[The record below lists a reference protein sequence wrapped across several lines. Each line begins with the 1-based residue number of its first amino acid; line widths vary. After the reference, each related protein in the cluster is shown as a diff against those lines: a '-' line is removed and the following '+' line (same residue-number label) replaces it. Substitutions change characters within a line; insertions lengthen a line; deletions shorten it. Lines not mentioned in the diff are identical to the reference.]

1 MLDAVV
7 QPDGVLDLNLSSLG
21 VENAR
26 LRLAMAQIVFTA
38 TDLKTQ
44 RHQQRPRLDRR
55 PARGGTDA
63 VGNAEP
69 GASIMRSDYGD
80 LDPLVDQPAA

>member
-38 TDLKTQ
+38 TDLKISGITSVRISIDGQPAAVPTQ
-44 RHQQRPRLDRR
+44 SGSAD
-55 PARGGTDA
+55 
-63 VGNAEP
+63 P

>member
-1 MLDAVV
+1 MV

-38 TDLKTQ
+38 TDLKTSGIQ
-44 RHQQRPRLDRR
+44 SVRVSIDGV
-55 PARGGTDA
+55 PAAVPTQSGSADPGT
-63 VGNAEP
+63 P
-69 GASIMRSDYGD
+69 IMRTDYGISI
-80 LDPLVDQPAA
+80 LRSTQPAE